1 MFGKKSSG
9 SSSTGGGFKFKGVTD
24 GFSARDAFVR
34 KLDSEKIKYDL
45 HNEKPIVYINY
56 KGDNFDSLTFT
67 FIFDDDGLS
76 LALRVFSIEKFDASQ
91 LSDAYEFCNSMCYAY
106 RWLRFYVD
114 NDNEFTAALDA
125 VVSGDTLGDE
135 CYELLS
141 RAVSIVDD
149 VCGKLHE

>member
-9 SSSTGGGFKFKGVTD
+9 SSSNGGGFKFKGITD
-24 GFSARDAFVR
+24 GFSARDAFVK

-45 HNEKPIVYINY
+45 HDEKPIVYINY

-76 LALRVFSIEKFDASQ
+76 FALRIFSIEKFDASQ
-91 LSDAYEFCNSMCYAY
+91 LNDAYEFCNSMCYSY

-114 NDNEFTAALDA
+114 SDNEFTAALDA
-125 VVSGDTLGDE
+125 VVSGDSLGDE
-135 CYELLS
+135 CFELLN